1 MNQKGFSLAELMVV
15 VAIMAILAAVAVP
28 AYVNYLNRMRQAD
41 AAAQLLIAHAE
52 QEQYRL
58 DNGRYA
64 EKAACLPSFGGD
76 CSIGDPVQGK
86 YYEFAVENAGTDYF
100 RLVAERNLYGNTDKI
115 YVSADTREVQ
125 VANPDAIKFSLVKM
139 LFE

>member
-125 VANPDAIKFSLVKM
+125 VSDQDAIKFSLVKM
-139 LFE
+139 LFD